1 MLNESAARSGDS
13 LFGESL
19 EEAKEEVIKEA
30 TIGGVVDE
38 FAKNV
43 RFAKRT
49 NNTSLMSKL
58 IAFGKKL
65 LASILEFAKKAVEIA
80 VYKFVLELCAM
91 AIRSI
96 MELVATKGN
105 QRLDITTPGVHYNT
119 GASTTSGT
127 QGSASPFES
136 SYYQR
141 ATASAVPW

>member
-1 MLNESAARSGDS
+1 MLNESSAGTKGS

-30 TIGGVVDE
+30 TIGDVVDD
-38 FAKNV
+38 FAKKV

-49 NNTSLMSKL
+49 NNVSLMSKL

-91 AIRSI
+91 IIRSV
-96 MELVATKGN
+96 MDLVTSKGN

-119 GASTTSGT
+119 ATTTATGAPS
-127 QGSASPFES
+127 SASPFES
-136 SYYQR
+136 PYYQR
-141 ATASAVPW
+141 ATASIPW